1 MPDIF
6 ISYSRDDRERVRH
19 IANAL
24 EVAGHDVW
32 WDPEIPPGES
42 FANVIDQNLKDAACI
57 IVAWS
62 KSSINSNWVQEEA
75 DDGMM
80 RKTLIPVMIDE
91 IDLPRGFKRLQTADL
106 RGWSGDLED
115 PNWQLV
121 FAQVDKLVS
130 ARKASEAA
138 EEQAAARER
147 AAQARQQ
154 TAARQPAQA
163 AQPRKAAA
171 PKQRASAAPAK
182 QEKSGGLPIIP
193 IIAGLFVIGAGSF
206 GYYFMTKGGD
216 EPITKTAAAKDPI
229 TEAVNDRVDT
239 ALAEAA
245 EEITAADAGAGE
257 EAAVAIDDA
266 DNSMG
271 IDAAET
277 PDGESPETAPTDNSS
292 EPDAGDDDSTVADA
306 ETAEDVAEEETLPAY
321 AAGEKFRDCD
331 NCPEILVIASTESF
345 TFGADGSRDRAEAP
359 EVAVTISAPFAI
371 GVYEITYDDWQVC
384 LDDGGCNGYEPP
396 DMGWGA
402 GQRPVVNVSHED
414 ANAYLSW
421 LSEKTGETYRLPSEA
436 EWEYAAQAGSDEEF
450 STGDDITAS
459 QANFNGDFPFGG
471 GPKELNR
478 GRTVEVGTFAANP
491 NGLFDVHGNVWEWVA
506 DCWKPNYAGAPTD
519 GSAVGGA
526 CSSRV
531 IKGGAFTA
539 GAWRSRARHRRSE
552 PQTRRDFDTGF
563 RVLREL

>member
-6 ISYSRDDRERVRH
+6 ISYSRDDRERVRY

-24 EVAGHDVW
+24 EAAGHDVW

-42 FANVIDQNLKDAACI
+42 FANVIDQNLKNAACI

-62 KSSINSNWVQEEA
+62 KSSVNSNWVQEEA

-106 RGWSGDLED
+106 RGWAGDLED

-121 FAQVDKLVS
+121 FAQVQKLVA
-130 ARKASEAA
+130 ARQASEAA

-147 AAQARQQ
+147 AAQAQRQ

-163 AQPRKAAA
+163 AQQKKPATPQQRKAAA
-171 PKQRASAAPAK
+171 PPQ
-182 QEKSGGLPIIP
+182 QERSGGLPIIP

-206 GYYFMTKGGD
+206 GYYFMAKSGD
-216 EPITKTAAAKDPI
+216 DASTQTVAAQDPVNEAANDGAEAGEDLAVAGAHAEQTA
-229 TEAVNDRVDT
+229 DT
-239 ALAEAA
+239 TDADAEAA
-245 EEITAADAGAGE
+245 EVAAIETAGVESTDTILAEASLDPEAMESDAAATDA
-257 EAAVAIDDA
+257 EAAQPV
-266 DNSMG
+266 
-271 IDAAET
+271 T
-277 PDGESPETAPTDNSS
+277 
-292 EPDAGDDDSTVADA
+292 
-306 ETAEDVAEEETLPAY
+306 EETQPVR
-321 AAGEKFRDCD
+321 AAGEKFRDCND
-331 NCPEILVIASTESF
+331 CPEVVVVASTDSF

-359 EVAVTISAPFAI
+359 EVQVTIGAPFAI

-384 LDDGGCNGYEPP
+384 LDDGGCNEYEPP

-414 ANAYLSW
+414 ANAYLNW
-421 LSEKTGETYRLPSEA
+421 LSEKTGQTYRLPSEA

-450 STGDDITAS
+450 STGNDITAS
-459 QANFNGDFPFGG
+459 QANINGDFPFGG

-478 GRTVEVGTFAANP
+478 GRTVEVGSFAANP
-491 NGLFDVHGNVWEWVA
+491 YGLFDVHGNVWEWVA
-506 DCWKPNYAGAPTD
+506 DCWKPSHAGAPSD
-519 GSAVGGA
+519 ASAVGGA

-552 PQTRRDFDTGF
+552 PQSRRDFDTGF